1 LIHEFIQGETAE
13 TWIKQTE
20 KRQNGR
26 LDFKALQAHYGGK
39 GNKSVMIKEAKVAS
53 LQE

>member
-1 LIHEFIQGETAE
+1 MNSYREKPPKLGSSLQ
-13 TWIKQTE
+13 K

-39 GNKSVMIKEAKVAS
+39 GNESVMIKEAKAAS